1 MVDMGQADSSL
12 RQKSGSVDECV
23 FQRHRERMRTM
34 KGTKMARMSELMID
48 TEIMLRDGFTV
59 DQIVE
64 KLGIPAQWV
73 LTIRD
78 MMDMEE

>member
-1 MVDMGQADSSL
+1 
-12 RQKSGSVDECV
+12 
-23 FQRHRERMRTM
+23 
-34 KGTKMARMSELMID
+34 MAKMSELMID

-64 KLGIPAQWV
+64 ELGIPSQWV

-78 MMDMEE
+78 MMDMVDTDSDRFETCNFVEE

>member
-1 MVDMGQADSSL
+1 
-12 RQKSGSVDECV
+12 
-23 FQRHRERMRTM
+23 
-34 KGTKMARMSELMID
+34 MARMSDLMID

-64 KLGIPAQWV
+64 QLGIPTLWV

-78 MMDMEE
+78 MMDAEMVVGKYDEEAV

>member
-1 MVDMGQADSSL
+1 
-12 RQKSGSVDECV
+12 
-23 FQRHRERMRTM
+23 
-34 KGTKMARMSELMID
+34 MARMSELMID

-64 KLGIPAQWV
+64 KIGIPSQWV

-78 MMDMEE
+78 MMDMVDTDSDRFETCNFVEEAE

>member
-1 MVDMGQADSSL
+1 
-12 RQKSGSVDECV
+12 
-23 FQRHRERMRTM
+23 
-34 KGTKMARMSELMID
+34 MARMSDLMID

-64 KLGIPAQWV
+64 QLGIPTQWV

-78 MMDMEE
+78 MMDMEMVVGKYDTDSDRFETCNFIEE

>member
-1 MVDMGQADSSL
+1 
-12 RQKSGSVDECV
+12 
-23 FQRHRERMRTM
+23 
-34 KGTKMARMSELMID
+34 MARMSELMID

-64 KLGIPAQWV
+64 KLGIPLQWV

-78 MMDMEE
+78 MMDMVDTDSDRFETCNFVEE

>member
-1 MVDMGQADSSL
+1 
-12 RQKSGSVDECV
+12 
-23 FQRHRERMRTM
+23 
-34 KGTKMARMSELMID
+34 MAKMSELMID
-48 TEIMLRDGFTV
+48 TEIMLRDGFTI

-78 MMDMEE
+78 MMDMEMVVGTYDEEAE